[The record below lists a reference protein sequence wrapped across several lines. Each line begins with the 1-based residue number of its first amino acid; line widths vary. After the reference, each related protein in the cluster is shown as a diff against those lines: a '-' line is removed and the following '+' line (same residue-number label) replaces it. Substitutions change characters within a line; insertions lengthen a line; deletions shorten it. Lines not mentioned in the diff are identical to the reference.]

1 MVRSLGHDTVS
12 LSRAVTERCL
22 QTLRVTVGF
31 LMSYEMS
38 VTLFYQ
44 NVRVKIARSVT
55 KQIKA
60 KLEHELRQ
68 AFLLSTTVATEIYTN
83 LALHD
88 KLRNTTLPKVQISSG
103 DQDASW

>member
-1 MVRSLGHDTVS
+1 M
-12 LSRAVTERCL
+12 

-38 VTLFYQ
+38 VTLFHQ
-44 NVRVKIARSVT
+44 NVRVTSARSVT

-88 KLRNTTLPKVQISSG
+88 KLRNTTLPKIQISSG